1 MLYSCFPWLLSSSSP
16 PCPCCSPGLSLQGA
30 ASCAEAF
37 SYFFSYLWFGCA
49 GGRVRGAAPWAVPS
63 RQGGDAPRAGSGAR
77 SNSGLLSIATTSSLQ
92 LLWLQLKHKTRARVS
107 METSP
112 ALRISEDLVPQGPR
126 SAPCLS
132 LGERRW
138 GCSSSSTVPHPDP
151 EVSSSCSVPEPW
163 ELLVRLLRVLYYPN

>member
-1 MLYSCFPWLLSSSSP
+1 MGCAQQAGWGRSKGRERCEEQF
-16 PCPCCSPGLSLQGA
+16 GA
-30 ASCAEAF
+30 AEH
-37 SYFFSYLWFGCA
+37 
-49 GGRVRGAAPWAVPS
+49 RHN
-63 RQGGDAPRAGSGAR
+63 Q
-77 SNSGLLSIATTSSLQ
+77 Q

-132 LGERRW
+132 LGERCW
-138 GCSSSSTVPHPDP
+138 GCSSSTVPHPDP

-163 ELLVRLLRVLYYPN
+163 ELLVQLLRVLYYPN